1 MQKRNRRRLRTGYP
15 AYRLTQKPPRQIA
28 RCLPQVSEFHNYPA
42 NQQIEYKISRLKDAL
57 HAASTA
63 GNKLGYD
70 HFTFLVSSVFF
81 LFCFVHG
88 ESKRDLGL
96 A

>member
-1 MQKRNRRRLRTGYP
+1 MFISGFRVPQ
-15 AYRLTQKPPRQIA
+15 LT
-28 RCLPQVSEFHNYPA
+28 A

-70 HFTFLVSSVFF
+70 HFTFLVSSVF
-81 LFCFVHG
+81 CFVLFTV
-88 ESKRDLGL
+88 SLSTTTYKDVMFTFNVNNQRSVQN
-96 A
+96 